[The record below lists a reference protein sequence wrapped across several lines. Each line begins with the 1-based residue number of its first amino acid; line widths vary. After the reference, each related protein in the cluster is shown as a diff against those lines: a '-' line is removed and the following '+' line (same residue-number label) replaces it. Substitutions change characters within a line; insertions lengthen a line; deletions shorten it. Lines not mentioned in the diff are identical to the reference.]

1 MEPLSNSSQLLA
13 YIEFLLAR
21 YSRAPPDKRHML
33 CEIGARVSCEQR
45 GNLWEII
52 TQLHKANQTLRLKLS
67 GSLQAVEHL

>member
-45 GNLWEII
+45 GNLWESI
-52 TQLHKANQTLRLKLS
+52 THNSAPQANQTLRLELS
-67 GSLQAVEHL
+67 GSLQ